1 MLKMKTPFT
10 TTNTSS
16 LFSWTFVCE
25 LAVTSL
31 FAIVLS
37 FIASRI
43 VHRVLNK
50 PAPEKHAFN
59 HTETFLASYLTA
71 MTLFILIKI
80 VDWRTAFQ
88 SHLHRI

>member
-1 MLKMKTPFT
+1 MKSP
-10 TTNTSS
+10 SS
-16 LFSWTFVCE
+16 SSIFSWTFACE

-50 PAPEKHAFN
+50 PAPEKHPFN

-88 SHLHRI
+88 TNLHRSS